1 MIYLTCKPNTV
12 GAKIKSLMTAS
23 GGNDGNARPAFTGL
37 TTMTKFH
44 AIHAMT
50 NQSGSKHQK
59 EIPRSDSVTK

>member
-12 GAKIKSLMTAS
+12 GAKIKSLTTSS
-23 GGNDGNARPAFTGL
+23 GGNDGNARLAFTGL

-44 AIHAMT
+44 AIHAT
-50 NQSGSKHQK
+50 TSLSGSKHQK

>member
-23 GGNDGNARPAFTGL
+23 GGNDGNARLAFTGL
-37 TTMTKFH
+37 TTTMKFH
-44 AIHAMT
+44 AILAT
-50 NQSGSKHQK
+50 TSLSGNKLQK

>member
-1 MIYLTCKPNTV
+1 
-12 GAKIKSLMTAS
+12 MTAS

-37 TTMTKFH
+37 TTTMKFH